1 MRRKLRKRLKRTKM
15 ALSGGGSSRISDKWA
30 KTKVLRKNS
39 KLRKHIPETKKLTKD
54 SLRTML
60 QKYGMV
66 YIKPVRGSL
75 GNGVMRVERIMGK
88 AGRTKTFAYQLDEK
102 RSDISTYESAYRSIK
117 KDTKGRPYLVQKGI
131 HLIKHIGRP
140 FDTRLVVQ
148 QAPHGGWEATG
159 TISRVAH
166 PRKIVTNGSQGGTI
180 YPTAYVL
187 GSYANAAKRKTLM
200 KRMDRIGIT
209 AAKQLRRTYPGIVEI
224 GVDFALDSKLKPW
237 ILEVNT
243 HPDHCPFALLS
254 DQSMIRKIV
263 RYGKAY
269 GRTYRMN
276 CLKAKQGLLP
286 PPHMR
291 IGK

>member
-1 MRRKLRKRLKRTKM
+1 MLRRHIPLTKRM
-15 ALSGGGSSRISDKWA
+15 
-30 KTKVLRKNS
+30 TKV
-39 KLRKHIPETKKLTKD
+39 

-60 QKYGMV
+60 LKFGMV
-66 YIKPVRGSL
+66 YIKPNRGSQ
-75 GNGVMRVERIMGK
+75 GHGVMKVERIIAGK
-88 AGRTKTFAYQLDEK
+88 TGRKKSFVYQLDEK
-102 RSDISTYESAYRSIK
+102 RSDFSNYESAYRSILR
-117 KDTKGRPYLVQKGI
+117 DTKGKPYLVQKGI
-131 HLIKHIGRP
+131 HLIKHSGRP

-148 QAPHGGWEATG
+148 RAPHGGWEATG

-180 YPTAYVL
+180 YPTAFLL
-187 GSYANAAKRKTLM
+187 GSHANTAKRIALM
-200 KRMDRIGIT
+200 KKMDSIGVKT
-209 AAKQLRRTYPGIVEI
+209 AKRLRQAYPGIMEI

-254 DQSMIRKIV
+254 DQSMLRKII

-286 PPHMR
+286 ERSTGRLPAPPHMR
-291 IGK
+291 TGKR

>member
-15 ALSGGGSSRISDKWA
+15 VLSAKRKSRISDKWA
-30 KTKVLRKNS
+30 KTKVLQTNRL
-39 KLRKHIPETKKLTKD
+39 LRMHIPLTKKMTKA
-54 SLRTML
+54 SLLTML

-66 YIKPVRGSL
+66 YIKPTNGSQ
-75 GNGVMRVERIMGK
+75 GHGVMKVERILTGK
-88 AGRTKTFAYQLDEK
+88 AKTFAYQLGEK
-102 RSDISTYESAYRSIK
+102 RETFSNYESAYLSILR
-117 KDTKGRPYLVQKGI
+117 DTEGKSYLVQKGI
-131 HLIKHIGRP
+131 RMIKHSGRP

-148 QAPHGGWEATG
+148 WAPHGGWEATG

-180 YPTAYVL
+180 YPTAYLL
-187 GSYANAAKRKTLM
+187 GSHANAAKRTALM
-200 KRMDRIGIT
+200 KRMDFLGIKT
-209 AAKQLRRTYPGIVEI
+209 AKQLRRTYPGIKEI
-224 GVDFALDSKLKPW
+224 GVDFALDGKLKPW

-254 DQSMIRKIV
+254 DQTMFRKII

-269 GRTYRMN
+269 GRTLRMD

-291 IGK
+291 IARR